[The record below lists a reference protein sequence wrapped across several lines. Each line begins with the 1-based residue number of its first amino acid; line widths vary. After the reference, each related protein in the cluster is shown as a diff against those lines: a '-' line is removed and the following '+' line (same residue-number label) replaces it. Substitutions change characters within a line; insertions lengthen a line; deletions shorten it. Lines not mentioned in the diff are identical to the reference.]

1 MSSQYL
7 CGTERPDSAH
17 IVHEVL
23 VRNIHGNMQRVKAL
37 LDCGATSIFISPSLL
52 RKLELPHEPAFTST
66 QGLNGQVMMS
76 AKESR
81 KASLLVQYFEHLKPV
96 DESEVLVVPMKAY
109 DLVLGLPWFKA
120 RNPEIDWTKGRMTAL
135 RTPNGPQRAKIPEAD
150 HASPLPER
158 GEGNTNVDPPPDIQ
172 LLGATAF
179 DHLLASEEVVEAFA
193 IRLGECQGLLGAS
206 LEGITE
212 GEGNPRMLNARAG
225 AAAVVAAE
233 E

>member
-1 MSSQYL
+1 
-7 CGTERPDSAH
+7 
-17 IVHEVL
+17 
-23 VRNIHGNMQRVKAL
+23 MQRVKAL
-37 LDCGATSIFISPSLL
+37 IDCGATSIFISPSLL

-120 RNPEIDWTKGRMTAL
+120 RNPEIDWTKGRLTAL

-150 HASPLPER
+150 RASPLPER
-158 GEGNTNVDPPPDIQ
+158 GEENTNDEPPPDIQ

-179 DHLLASEEVVEAFA
+179 GHLLASEEVAEAFA

-233 E
+233 GGPQGNPE

>member
-23 VRNIHGNMQRVKAL
+23 VRNIHGNMHRVTAL
-37 LDCGATSIFISPSLL
+37 IDCGATSSFITPSLL

-66 QGLNGQVMMS
+66 QGLNGQVIMS

-96 DESEVLVVPMKAY
+96 DKSEVLVVPMKEY

-120 RNPEIDWTKGRMTAL
+120 RIPEIDWTKGRLTAL
-135 RTPNGPQRAKIPEAD
+135 RTPNGPQWAKIPEAD
-150 HASPLPER
+150 QASPLPEH
-158 GEGNTNVDPPPDIQ
+158 GEGNTNVDPLPDIR

-179 DHLLASEEVVEAFA
+179 DHLSATEEVVEAFA

-212 GEGNPRMLNARAG
+212 GERNHRMLNARAG